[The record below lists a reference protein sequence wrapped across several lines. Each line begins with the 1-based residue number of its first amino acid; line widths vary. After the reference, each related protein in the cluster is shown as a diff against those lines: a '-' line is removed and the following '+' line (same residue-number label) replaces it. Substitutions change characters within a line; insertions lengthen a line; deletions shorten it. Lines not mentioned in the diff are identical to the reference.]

1 MHDGPLW
8 VANTLHIC
16 VLVLLFTQPLDTHI
30 KPPCKSGRVS
40 DPSSYNGRWN
50 PDRRALDRL
59 PLVFPQNWLFY
70 VTFLLICVITSHNS
84 INIPKGAQ
92 VIGLVALNWK
102 FRTIGAQ
109 CSCVIVLFVIHAR
122 GEGSNPSS
130 CDFRWHPCYVD
141 ITPSTPRFL
150 SKVLIPCDFLSLHGT
165 KTTYHCVCLWYL
177 TRPYFMHERSPSSWY
192 FMFHLGLRALLS
204 LAWIFMSYL
213 VDVATC

>member
-8 VANTLHIC
+8 VANTLHSC
-16 VLVLLFTQPLDTHI
+16 VLFTQPLCTHI
-30 KPPCKSGRVS
+30 KPPCKSDRVS
-40 DPSSYNGRWN
+40 DTSSYNARWN
-50 PDRRALDRL
+50 PDRWALFT
-59 PLVFPQNWLFY
+59 PSFSSKLVILCDISPF
-70 VTFLLICVITSHNS
+70 CVITSHDS

-204 LAWIFMSYL
+204 FAWIFMSYL